1 METVI
6 PQLIVVCL
14 VGSLLVVGV
23 GIALA
28 ATAGSHER
36 RRRVGWWIVIV
47 AMLFVLGFG
56 ITGLLGLLFG

>member
-6 PQLIVVCL
+6 PQLIVACL
-14 VGSLLVVGV
+14 IGSLLVVGV
-23 GIALA
+23 GIVLA
-28 ATAGSHER
+28 ATAGTRER

-56 ITGLLGLLFG
+56 ITGLTGLLFG